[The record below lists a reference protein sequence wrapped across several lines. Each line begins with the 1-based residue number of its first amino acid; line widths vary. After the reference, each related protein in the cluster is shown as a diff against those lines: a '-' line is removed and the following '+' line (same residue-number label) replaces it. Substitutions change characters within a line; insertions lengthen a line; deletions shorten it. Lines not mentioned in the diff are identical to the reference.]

1 MNIATLGSK
10 IEQLAV
16 LKTRKKE
23 LSDLVREN
31 NAELEAQERE
41 IISDMCDM
49 AEAAGLESIEDFS
62 VVVNGRKYGVIR
74 KAYYS
79 IKAEDR
85 DAGFAA
91 LRTLGLGD
99 LIVESVDSRSLTK
112 VMNEIA
118 EENGGELP
126 EQYAAIPM
134 QQYDKDT
141 ISDRKV
147 GR

>member
-1 MNIATLGSK
+1 MTIKTLGCK
-10 IEQLAV
+10 LEQLAA
-16 LKTRKKE
+16 LKERKKE
-23 LSDLVREN
+23 LLDLTKDN
-31 NAELEAQERE
+31 NAEIESWEKE

-62 VVVNGRKYGVIR
+62 VTVNGRKYGVIR
-74 KAYYS
+74 KPYYS

-85 DAGFAA
+85 EAGFAA
-91 LRTLGLGD
+91 LRSLGLGD

-112 VMNEIA
+112 EMNKIA
-118 EENGGELP
+118 EDNGGELP
-126 EQYAAIPM
+126 EEYAAIPM